1 MRANF
6 AKAAATGDEAPL
18 YFYSHLFLSHPETRQ
33 LFPVSMAHQR
43 DRLFAALGDVVA
55 RVDDLEALVPILQQ
69 LGRDHRKFGT
79 LAAHYP
85 AVGASLIATLEHFD
99 DAWTPELAKSWSE
112 AYDVVA
118 TVMIDAAEAAAEQ
131 PAWWEADVVGHERR
145 TIDVAVL
152 QIRPRARFDYAA
164 GQSVSLETDVRPKLW
179 RYYSPANAPRP
190 GSAWGGG
197 RRLRRAPPP
206 PPGGGLP
213 PPPPPAPGPGG
224 LGGPHAGAG
233 GGGPV
238 SSALVRRV
246 GVGDVLRLGPPV
258 GHLVLHEDADRDLL
272 LVAGGLGLAPLKA
285 LIDHV
290 ARKGPARRVD
300 LYVGFRTEDPI
311 YDRADLQRPEQE
323 HPWLTVTFAVPEEK
337 ISGLGH
343 GDIGDVVMR
352 HGPWNSRQVC
362 VAGPAVMVEDTVA
375 RLVQSGV
382 PTQRISSEV
391 FAPSRPGPS
400 VDGEVTE

>member
-1 MRANF
+1 MDIPAMRANF

-85 AVGASLIATLEHFD
+85 AVGGSLLATLEHFD
-99 DAWTPELAKSWSE
+99 DEWSPELAKDWTE
-112 AYDVVA
+112 AYTLVA
-118 TVMIDAAEAAAEQ
+118 EVMIEAADAAQEQ

-152 QIRPRARFDYAA
+152 QVRPRTRYDYTP
-164 GQSVSLETDVRPKLW
+164 GQSVSLETDLRPKLW

-190 GSAWGGG
+190 D
-197 RRLRRAPPP
+197 
-206 PPGGGLP
+206 GLLEIHVK
-213 PPPPPAPGPGG
+213 ARD
-224 LGGPHAGAG
+224 
-233 GGGPV
+233 GGPV

-246 GVGDVLRLGPPV
+246 GVGDVLRLGPPL
-258 GHLVLHEDADRDLL
+258 GHLALDAGSDRDLL
-272 LVAGGLGLAPLKA
+272 LVAGGMGLAPLKA
-285 LIDHV
+285 LIDQV
-290 ARKGPARRVD
+290 ARTGPPRRVD
-300 LYVGFRTEDPI
+300 LFVGFRTEDQI
-311 YDRADLQRPEQE
+311 YDRADLQRLEQDN
-323 HPWLTVTFAVPEEK
+323 PWLTVTYAVSDDKSSALEQ
-337 ISGLGH
+337 
-343 GDIGDVVMR
+343 GDVGDVVLR
-352 HGPWNSRQVC
+352 HGPWLSREVC
-362 VAGPAVMVEDTVA
+362 VAGPAVMVEDTVS
-375 RLVQSGV
+375 RLVQHGV
-382 PTQRISSEV
+382 PPQRMSSEV